1 MRPFKLPISACPTP
15 TVFALIVALP
25 FSLALGCE
33 EEALLDAKNSANR
46 VFDTSF
52 LHKIDIAVEEQYL
65 ASLDED
71 TETRVPCTFTFDG
84 ETIAGAGCK
93 KKGQTTM
100 RPIDEKFSM
109 SVKLDIT
116 DSTADIDGIEKIILN
131 NTVMDP
137 TFLSEPMTY
146 ALYDRAGIAAPRTS
160 HAAVTFNGEVKGIYV
175 VVEGVDK
182 DFLRDHFEDGEG
194 NLYEGPWDFP
204 MGADAADLKDEDEGR
219 TREDLAAFTA
229 AVMDADDADLEA
241 AIEDHLDVDAFL
253 TSVAVDMSIVAWDG
267 YAITAWN
274 WYLYRDPSTSKF
286 VMLPH
291 GADWPYWHDDVDPF
305 FPGFQPWGEEYPPG
319 YLAERAVVAPGLAQ
333 RYRERLREVRDEA
346 FDVEEMLAQIDA
358 VDAIIHEAD
367 TSVGVLGDEVAA
379 FEAHV
384 EEGRQFVRN
393 RRAFLDGLALP

>member
-1 MRPFKLPISACPTP
+1 MRVLSLTALSVAIVTASACQEE
-15 TVFALIVALP
+15 LLP
-25 FSLALGCE
+25 
-33 EEALLDAKNSANR
+33 DAKNSGNR
-46 VFDTSF
+46 VFDTTV
-52 LHKIDIAVEEQYL
+52 LHEIAIEVDEQHL

-84 ETIAGAGCK
+84 ETIEGAGCK
-93 KKGQTTM
+93 KKGQTTL
-100 RPIDEKFSM
+100 RPLAEKPSF
-109 SVKLDIT
+109 SVKLDVT
-116 DSTADIDGIEKIILN
+116 DTTADVDGIEKIVLN

-160 HAAVTFNGEVKGIYV
+160 HAVVTFNGTVKGIYV

-182 DFLRDHFEDGEG
+182 DFLRDHFDDGEG

-219 TREDLAAFTA
+219 TRDDLAAFTD
-229 AVMDADDADLEA
+229 AVMDADDASLEQ
-241 AIEDHLDVDAFL
+241 AIEEHIDLDAFL
-253 TSVAVDMSIVAWDG
+253 TSVAVDMSVLAWDG

-274 WYLYRDPSTSKF
+274 WYLYRNPGTNKF

-319 YLAERAVVAPGLAQ
+319 FLAERAVAAPGLSS
-333 RYRERLREVRDEA
+333 RYRARLREVRDEA
-346 FDVEEMLAQIDA
+346 FDVDTMLEQIDA
-358 VDAIIHEAD
+358 IADVIHKAD
-367 TSVGVLGDEVAA
+367 VGVDVLHDEVSA
-379 FEAHV
+379 FDAHV

-393 RRAFLDGLALP
+393 RRAYLDDLAL